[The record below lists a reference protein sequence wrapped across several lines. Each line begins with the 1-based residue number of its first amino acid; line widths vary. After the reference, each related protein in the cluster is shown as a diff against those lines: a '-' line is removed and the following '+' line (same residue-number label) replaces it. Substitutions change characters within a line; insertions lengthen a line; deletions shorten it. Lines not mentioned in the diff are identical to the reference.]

1 VKLSELS
8 PLTEDLVQQCN
19 DRTKDFTL
27 ALMDFVQ
34 WDDQQS
40 KIGSITDLIGS
51 PSSEQTPR
59 KGTASLGSGTVDS
72 ETLEPSSPVSS
83 HKQSGFGYYIWP
95 VFLLNLLIDHEAW
108 GAWRKKVERGDLT
121 SSRSASVSTS
131 VSTSVSNAQSSSSQ
145 AGVAATK
152 TSDSDIE
159 ANTHTTRITARSAK
173 RTTLKMPTRRRLY
186 FDALC
191 ADRILELGYLK
202 DEDRSPE
209 RDSDTGTG

>member
-40 KIGSITDLIGS
+40 KTGSITDLIGS

-131 VSTSVSNAQSSSSQ
+131 VSNAQSSSSQ